1 MRGIV
6 FMMALLLVGQI
17 GVSAQ
22 PYLLVQ
28 TIPLEARSV
37 ALGKEVIIFLDDR
50 GVGIYNGSITY
61 LTYEENSRLIQSN
74 EVFIQ
79 AGNSLKEFSKGLKEI
94 AKCDKCTFY
103 PYSRD
108 LIAVY
113 EDGFLKIIKN
123 GSEVLRIKFP
133 VRELSWSEDGSS
145 LSILGYNKVALL
157 DLSGIKWAKEIRTHL
172 LDVEVEKDLV
182 HVYMKG
188 CNVYTFDERGIL
200 KWMEDLC
207 GCCALGKLYSDSGYL
222 YVLTSNMK
230 LSILNSS
237 TGKVIQEIPVKG
249 YDVVAREGIIL
260 VRTGDGAVHVLA
272 DWSRAE
278 VKGVSGGL
286 LIKWSLPYWVKG
298 RLRAIVD
305 GESKEVEVGRI
316 TFIRT
321 KGLGEHLVI
330 LKDSL
335 GQNVSIS
342 VRTYPLVV
350 NLGMDGE
357 IEVDGEGN
365 FSIEYEGRLLPL
377 RGTVKVD
384 TGFGPYYTVKIYN
397 YGILV
402 GEYSSA
408 NLKFFL
414 IVAVLIF
421 LSMVFC
427 YRLFRPKKV

>member
-1 MRGIV
+1 MRGTG
-6 FMMALLLVGQI
+6 FMVALLLVGHI

-28 TIPLEARSV
+28 TVPLEARSV
-37 ALGKEVIIFLDDR
+37 ALGQEAIIFLDDR

-61 LTYEENSRLIQSN
+61 LAYEKNSRLIQSS

-79 AGNSLKEFSKGLKEI
+79 TGNSLKEFSEGLKEI

-108 LIAVY
+108 LIAIY

-145 LSILGYNKVALL
+145 LSILGYNEVALL
-157 DLSGIKWAKEIRTHL
+157 NLSGIKWTKEIKTHL

-188 CNVYTFDERGIL
+188 CNVYTFDEKGIL

-207 GCCALGKLYSDSGYL
+207 GCCALGKLHSGSGYL
-222 YVLTSNMK
+222 YVLASNIK

-237 TGKVIQEIPVKG
+237 TGDLIQEIPVKG

-272 DWSRAE
+272 DWSLAE

-286 LIKWSLPYWVKG
+286 LIKWPLPYWVEG
-298 RLRAIVD
+298 RLKAIVD
-305 GESKEVEVGRI
+305 SESREVEVDRI

-321 KGLGEHLVI
+321 KDPGEHSVI
-330 LKDSL
+330 LEDPL

-342 VRTYPLVV
+342 VRTYPIVV

-357 IEVDGEGN
+357 IKVDGEGN
-365 FSIEYEGRLLPL
+365 FSIEYEGRVLPL
-377 RGTVKVD
+377 KDTVKVD
-384 TGFGPYYTVKIYN
+384 TGLGPYYTVKIYN
-397 YGILV
+397 YGVII
-402 GEYSSA
+402 GEYSSP

-414 IVAVLIF
+414 ILAALIF
-421 LSMVFC
+421 LSMASWC
-427 YRLFRPKKV
+427 YKLSKQK